1 MKFRSIAIC
10 LLLAGGL
17 STSCIEEDHSDCRN
31 IYRLALS
38 YMGDEDTEI
47 FSEKIDRVQMYVF
60 DEQNN
65 CVVTEQISDSDIKA
79 QVTTLP
85 ELTPGNY
92 RIVCIGNA
100 YKTGVESLSS
110 GNFDQ
115 IVFADNDYINGKTV
129 SGNDPLY
136 WSSTDYEITPFDM
149 TKTVETKTTYFE
161 SSHFD
166 IYVEV
171 AGIPDMTKATG
182 YPSIQLVGVSPQT
195 DFNNV
200 AKGEPVTYHM
210 SAEHDG
216 DITLTAENCI
226 MRHENHSA
234 VTLKVLNPD
243 GDILAETSFAEH
255 IAQNGI
261 DVSKNECLIPFR
273 IEIKSTNVNITV
285 PNWFVENVK
294 PEF

>member
-1 MKFRSIAIC
+1 MKIRSLAIC

-17 STSCIEEDHSDCRN
+17 STSCIKEDHSDCRN
-31 IYRLALS
+31 TYCLALS
-38 YMGDEDTEI
+38 YMGDENTEI
-47 FSEKIDRVQMYVF
+47 FSEKIDRVHMYVF

-65 CVVTEQISDSDIKA
+65 CVVTEQLSDSDVKA
-79 QVTTLP
+79 RVTTLP
-85 ELTPGNY
+85 ALTPGNY

-100 YKTGVESLSS
+100 YQTGVESLSA

-115 IVFADNDYINGKTV
+115 IVFADNNYIEGKTV

-136 WSSTDYEITPFDM
+136 WSSIDYQIKPFDV
-149 TKTVETKTTYFE
+149 TASVETKTTYFE

-171 AGIPDMTKATG
+171 AGIPAETKSTG

-200 AKGEPVTYHM
+200 AKGEQTTYHM
-210 SAEHDG
+210 TAEHDG
-216 DITLTAENCI
+216 DLILTAQNCI
-226 MRHENHSA
+226 MRHEDHST
-234 VTLKVLNPD
+234 VTLKVLSSE
-243 GDILAETSFAEH
+243 GAEIAEVNFADH

-261 DVSKNECLIPFR
+261 DVSKNECVIPFR
-273 IEIKSTNVNITV
+273 IEIKSVGVNITV

>member
-1 MKFRSIAIC
+1 MNFRYIAIC

-17 STSCIEEDHSDCRN
+17 STSCIKEDHSDCRN
-31 IYRLALS
+31 TYCLELS
-38 YMGDEDTEI
+38 YMSDENTEI
-47 FSEKIDRVQMYVF
+47 FSEKIDRVHMYVF

-65 CVVTEQISDSDIKA
+65 CVVTEQLSDSDVKA
-79 QVTTLP
+79 RVTTLP
-85 ELTPGNY
+85 ALAPGNY

-100 YKTGVESLSS
+100 YQTGVESLSS

-115 IVFADNDYINGKTV
+115 IVFADNDYISGKTV

-136 WSSTDYEITPFDM
+136 WSSIDYEITPFDIN
-149 TKTVETKTTYFE
+149 KTVETKTTYFE

-171 AGIPDMTKATG
+171 AGIPAVTKAAG
-182 YPSIQLVGVSPQT
+182 YPSIQLAGVSPQT
-195 DFNNV
+195 DFNNT

-216 DITLTAENCI
+216 DLTLTAENCI
-226 MRHENHSA
+226 MRHEDHSA
-234 VTLKVLNPD
+234 VTLQVLNSD
-243 GDILAETSFAEH
+243 GSILAEVNFADH

-273 IEIKSTNVNITV
+273 VEIKSVGVNITV
-285 PNWFVENVK
+285 PTWFVENVK

>member
-1 MKFRSIAIC
+1 MKIRSFAIC

-17 STSCIEEDHSDCRN
+17 STSCIKEDHSDCHN
-31 IYRLALS
+31 TYCLALS
-38 YMGDEDTEI
+38 YMGDENAEI
-47 FSEKIDRVQMYVF
+47 FPEKIDHVQMYVF

-65 CVVTEQISDSDIKA
+65 CVVTEQLSDSDVEA

-85 ELTPGNY
+85 VLNPGLY

-100 YKTGVESLSS
+100 YETGVESLSS

-115 IVFADNDYINGKTV
+115 IVFADNDYIEGKAV

-136 WSSTDYEITPFDM
+136 WSSIDYEIKPFDATM
-149 TKTVETKTTYFE
+149 AVETKTTYFE

-171 AGIPDMTKATG
+171 AGVPAITKAAG
-182 YPSIQLVGVSPQT
+182 YPSIQLVGLSPQT
-195 DFNNV
+195 DFNNK
-200 AKGEPVTYHM
+200 AKGKAVTYQM
-210 SAEHDG
+210 VAEHDG
-216 DITLTAENCI
+216 NLTLSAENCI
-226 MRHENHSA
+226 MRHEDHSA
-234 VTLKVLNPD
+234 VNLRV
-243 GDILAETSFAEH
+243 ISAEGETIAEVNFADH

-273 IEIKSTNVNITV
+273 VEIKSADIEITV